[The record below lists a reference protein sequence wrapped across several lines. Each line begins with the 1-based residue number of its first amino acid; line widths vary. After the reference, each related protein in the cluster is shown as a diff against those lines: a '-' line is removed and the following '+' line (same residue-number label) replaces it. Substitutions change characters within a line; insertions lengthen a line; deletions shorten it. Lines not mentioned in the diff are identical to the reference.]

1 MNNTPSSDSARLDA
15 ILDRV
20 HSFVDA
26 ELVPLEGLLLAGDF
40 DALIPAMEEKRA
52 QVRDLG
58 LWNPH
63 LSSDHGGL
71 GLGLDGFGRV
81 SEALGRSPLGHYA
94 FNCQAPDAGNME
106 LLLTHADGRQR
117 GLFLEPLLRGDV
129 RSCFGMT
136 EPEHAGSNPT
146 VMSTTARREGDDW
159 VLDGH
164 KWFTTAF
171 DGAAF
176 CIVMAVT
183 DPDAENRYARASM
196 VIVPT
201 DADGVQHVR
210 KLPVMGAEGAG
221 WFSHSEIRLTGVRV
235 PAENLLGPRG
245 GGFLL
250 AQERLGPG
258 RIHHCM
264 RWLGICE
271 RAFDL
276 MCDYAG
282 SRELA
287 PGRSLATREM
297 VQTWIAES
305 RAEIDA
311 ARLYVLDTA
320 RRIAEADS
328 IVEGQKAAR
337 VQVSAIKFFVAGVL
351 QRVLDRALQTHGGL
365 GMLDDTPIAFWARH
379 ERAARIYDGPDEVHK
394 SVVAR
399 EELKAR
405 GYSIKR

>member
-1 MNNTPSSDSARLDA
+1 MPASPDLDA
-15 ILDRV
+15 VLARV
-20 HSFVDA
+20 RAVVDDA
-26 ELVPLEGLLLAGDF
+26 LIPLEPLLLAHDF
-40 DALIPAMEEKRA
+40 DALIPAMDEQRA
-52 QVRDLG
+52 AVRSMG

-63 LSSDHGGL
+63 LPAGEGGL
-71 GLGLDGFGRV
+71 GLRLDQFGRV
-81 SEALGRSPLGHYA
+81 SEELGRSPLGHLA

-106 LLLTHADGRQR
+106 LLLHHASPGQRQR
-117 GLFLEPLLRGDV
+117 FLRPLIQGDV

-136 EPEHAGSNPT
+136 EPQHAGSNPA
-146 VMSTTARREGDDW
+146 VMSTTARLGGDEW

-183 DPDAENRYARASM
+183 DAAAESRYGRASM
-196 VIVPT
+196 LIVPT
-201 DADGVQHVR
+201 DADGFTHVR
-210 KLPVMGAEGAG
+210 KLPVMGDEGQG
-221 WFSHSEIRLTGVRV
+221 WFSHSEIRFDGVRV
-235 PAENLLGPRG
+235 PEANLLGPRG

-264 RWLGICE
+264 RWIGVCE

-276 MCDYAG
+276 MCRYAG
-282 SRELA
+282 ARELA
-287 PGRSLATREM
+287 PGRLLASQGA

-320 RRIAEADS
+320 RQIADAPS
-328 IVEGQKAAR
+328 VVEGQKAAR
-337 VQVSAIKFFVAGVL
+337 VQVSAIKFYVAGVL
-351 QRVLDRALQTHGGL
+351 GRVLDRAIQAHGGL
-365 GMLDDTPIAFWARH
+365 GVLDDTPLAFWYRH
-379 ERAARIYDGPDEVHK
+379 ERAARIYDGPDEVHHG
-394 SVVAR
+394 VVAR
-399 EELKAR
+399 EELKQR
-405 GYSIKR
+405 GFSVKR